1 MTGQPDMST
10 NAIREYFKP
19 LEDWLVKEN
28 EKAGVK
34 VGWGELDIDSVCEQS
49 RAAQF
54 RAGLQELIGN

>member
-49 RAAQF
+49 RGAQF
-54 RAGLQELIGN
+54 RAGLQELIN